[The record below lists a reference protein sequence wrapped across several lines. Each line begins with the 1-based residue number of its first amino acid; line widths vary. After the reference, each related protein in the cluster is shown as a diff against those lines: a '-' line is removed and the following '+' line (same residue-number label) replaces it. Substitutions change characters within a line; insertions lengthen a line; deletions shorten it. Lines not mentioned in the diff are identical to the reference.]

1 MVSFPFY
8 FCRNL
13 AILYIPPSRGG
24 YIIFWVGMF
33 IFILFFPFLSLS
45 ITSQPIHQAA
55 TNTTDTFQQG
65 TPAPHTAAP
74 HPANTPPPANTT
86 AGTTPSRDDTTKQPQ
101 QWNSQQE
108 QPRQPQHPTNTP
120 FIWLIT
126 AYLINSLITYQP
138 HTING

>member
-1 MVSFPFY
+1 
-8 FCRNL
+8 
-13 AILYIPPSRGG
+13 
-24 YIIFWVGMF
+24 MF

-74 HPANTPPPANTT
+74 HPANTT